1 MAENKLE
8 REYVIPLRREC
19 MRVARYE
26 RTGKA
31 IKTIKKF
38 IAKHMKVADRDIDNV
53 KLDVYFNNDIWFKG
67 RASPPARI
75 KVKAIKEGEIVHVTH
90 AESPEYVSFLKAKHL
105 KVHKK
110 SDKKPEAPSEEV
122 KPEEAKTEEQKTDEK
137 EKAQATAI
145 AHEKE
150 VDIKAKE
157 QKHIKHEIN
166 PKAVHR
172 NTLSR
177 H

>member
-8 REYVIPLRREC
+8 REYIIPLRREWI
-19 MRVARYE
+19 RVPRYE
-26 RTGKA
+26 RTGRAIKA
-31 IKTIKKF
+31 IKRF
-38 IAKHMKVADRDIDNV
+38 IAKHMKIADRDVDKV
-53 KLDVYFNNDIWFKG
+53 KLDVYFNNDLWFKG

-75 KVKAIKEGEIVHVTH
+75 KVKASREGEVVHVTH
-90 AESPEYVSFLKAKHL
+90 AESPEHVSFLRARHL

-110 SDKKPEAPSEEV
+110 SDKKPEAHPSEV

-137 EKAQATAI
+137 EKAQSAAI
-145 AHEKE
+145 ANEKDAE
-150 VDIKAKE
+150 IKAKE